1 MEEEFLKKVKN
12 ILNPANANAEFG
24 KLKYLGWVND
34 DNIISEFITDLYNA
48 SVNSRE
54 KNDLDI
60 LNDTL
65 EVWESKATQYWQ
77 GPHTRSVI
85 PNVIPWTN
93 LTKPISQSKI
103 ALVTTGGFY
112 TSEQIA
118 FQTDGPEK
126 LGDWSYRAIDI
137 SIPTNTLNVSH
148 IHYDTSGP
156 KKDVNCVF
164 PLDTFKD
171 LEKDGIIGSLANTHY
186 SFMGY
191 IQKPDLL
198 SETTAKEVAEKLKKD
213 SIDAVVLTST

>member
-34 DNIISEFITDLYNA
+34 DNIISEFISDLYNA

-85 PNVIPWTN
+85 QNVIPWTN

-126 LGDWSYRAIDI
+126 LGDWSYRPIDI

-156 KKDVNCVF
+156 KQDVNCVF
-164 PLDTFKD
+164 PLDTFKE

-191 IQKPDLL
+191 IQKPD
-198 SETTAKEVAEKLKKD
+198 
-213 SIDAVVLTST
+213 